1 MALKKR
7 KIQGI
12 WSSRWTFLAAATGL
26 VVSLGNFWRTPQELG
41 QNGGGAYLIAYVACL
56 FFIMLPIAVAE
67 VRIAVRAR
75 GNPVHAIDQLAHY
88 AKASKHWSLV
98 TQIASIAALLLAT
111 NYSIVSGWLLAYV
124 AKMATGVMD
133 AASLDLVAGEFQN
146 LLAAPDVMSFWQRI
160 FLVLAI
166 ALSALNVVRGMAAVL
181 RVLLP
186 VMLLVLLGLL
196 YYGYALG
203 DFQSA
208 LRWMFDL
215 RVQDLSWRGGFSALQ
230 HAFYTLSI
238 GTAALMAYGAY
249 FPSGRS
255 VTRQLIALAVFDTA
269 VLIIAGVAILALVF
283 DQHIVSGSGPAL
295 LFISLPFSFGNLVF
309 GDIAGTAFY
318 MLLFILAL
326 TTVVALMEPVVAY
339 LVERWGLMRWS
350 AALLVGGLVF
360 LVGDLS
366 ISSMQASSGM
376 RWLSRSLME
385 WLDILAANVLLP
397 LTAWCFVLFAGW
409 QVPKRVYGVRD
420 GWFEGVF
427 FWLWQALLRYIAPPA
442 VLTVLVVGLYLRV
455 TS

>member
-1 MALKKR
+1 MALRKR

-56 FFIMLPIAVAE
+56 FLIMLPIAVAE

-88 AKASKHWSLV
+88 SKASKHWSLV
-98 TQIASIAALLLAT
+98 TQIACIAALLLAA
-111 NYSIVSGWLLAYV
+111 NYSLVSGWLLVYV
-124 AKMATGVMD
+124 AKMGSGVME
-133 AASLDLVAGEFQN
+133 AASLDSVAGQFKD
-146 LLAAPDVMSFWQRI
+146 LLASPDVMRFWQRV
-160 FLVLAI
+160 FLVAAI
-166 ALSALNVVRGMAAVL
+166 GLSALNVVRGMAAVL

-186 VMLLVLLGLL
+186 VLLLVLLGLL
-196 YYGYALG
+196 YYGYVLG
-203 DFQSA
+203 DFPSA

-215 RVQDLSWRGGFSALQ
+215 RVADLTWRAGFSALQ

-238 GTAALMAYGAY
+238 GTGALMAYGAY

-269 VLIIAGVAILALVF
+269 VLVIAGVAILALVF

-309 GDIAGTAFY
+309 GDIAGTSFF
-318 MLLFILAL
+318 LLLSILSL

-339 LVERWGLMRWS
+339 LVERWGFMRWL
-350 AALLVGGLVF
+350 AALLTGGLVF
-360 LVGDLS
+360 IVGDLS
-366 ISSMQASSGM
+366 ITSMMPDSDL
-376 RWLSRSLME
+376 RWFSRSLME

-397 LTAWCFVLFAGW
+397 LCAWCFVLFAAW
-409 QVPKRVYGVRD
+409 RVPKLVYGVRD

-442 VLTVLVVGLYLRV
+442 VLAVLIIGLYLRV
-455 TS
+455 KS

>member
-41 QNGGGAYLIAYVACL
+41 QNGGGVYLLVYVACL
-56 FFIMLPIAVAE
+56 FLVMLPIAVAE

-75 GNPVHAIDQLAHY
+75 GNPVHAIDQVAHY

-98 TQIASIAALLLAT
+98 TQIASIAALLLAV

-124 AKMATGVMD
+124 AKMASGVMD
-133 AASLDLVAGEFQN
+133 AGSLDLVASEFQE
-146 LLAAPDVMSFWQRI
+146 LLASPELMQFWQRV
-160 FLVLAI
+160 FLLMAVG
-166 ALSALNVVRGMAAVL
+166 LSALNVVRGMAAVL
-181 RVLLP
+181 RVILP
-186 VMLLVLLGLL
+186 VLLLVLLGLL
-196 YYGYALG
+196 YYGYAMG

-208 LRWMFDL
+208 LHWMFDL
-215 RVQDLSWRGGFSALQ
+215 RIEDLTWRGGFSALQ

-238 GTAALMAYGAY
+238 GTGALMAYGAY

-309 GDIAGTAFY
+309 GDIAGTVFY
-318 MLLFILAL
+318 LLLFILSL

-339 LVERWGLMRWS
+339 LVERWGFMRWL

-360 LVGDLS
+360 IVGDLS
-366 ISSMQASSGM
+366 ILSMMPETEM
-376 RWLSRSLME
+376 RWLARSLME
-385 WLDILAANVLLP
+385 WLDIIAANVLLP
-397 LTAWCFVLFAGW
+397 LCALCFVLFAAW
-409 QVPKRVYGVRD
+409 RVPKLVYGVRE

-442 VLTVLVVGLYLRV
+442 VLTVLVVGLYFRV
-455 TS
+455 SS

>member
-98 TQIASIAALLLAT
+98 TQIASIAALLLAA

-133 AASLDLVAGEFQN
+133 AASLDLVAGEFQD

-181 RVLLP
+181 
-186 VMLLVLLGLL
+186 
-196 YYGYALG
+196 
-203 DFQSA
+203 S
-208 LRWMFDL
+208 
-215 RVQDLSWRGGFSALQ
+215 
-230 HAFYTLSI
+230 
-238 GTAALMAYGAY
+238 
-249 FPSGRS
+249 
-255 VTRQLIALAVFDTA
+255 LI
-269 VLIIAGVAILALVF
+269 
-283 DQHIVSGSGPAL
+283 HI
-295 LFISLPFSFGNLVF
+295 
-309 GDIAGTAFY
+309 
-318 MLLFILAL
+318 
-326 TTVVALMEPVVAY
+326 
-339 LVERWGLMRWS
+339 
-350 AALLVGGLVF
+350 
-360 LVGDLS
+360 
-366 ISSMQASSGM
+366 
-376 RWLSRSLME
+376 
-385 WLDILAANVLLP
+385 
-397 LTAWCFVLFAGW
+397 
-409 QVPKRVYGVRD
+409 
-420 GWFEGVF
+420 
-427 FWLWQALLRYIAPPA
+427 
-442 VLTVLVVGLYLRV
+442 
-455 TS
+455 

>member
-1 MALKKR
+1 MTLKKR

-56 FFIMLPIAVAE
+56 FLIMLPIAIAE

-75 GNPVHAIDQLAHY
+75 GNPVHAMDQLAHY

-98 TQIASIAALLLAT
+98 TQIACIAALLLAV
-111 NYSIVSGWLLAYV
+111 NYSIISGWLLAYV
-124 AKMATGVMD
+124 AKMASGVMD
-133 AASLDLVAGEFQN
+133 AASVDMVAEEFQE
-146 LLAAPDVMSFWQRI
+146 LLASSDLMRFWQRL
-160 FLVLAI
+160 FLVMAVS
-166 ALSALNVVRGMAAVL
+166 LSALNVVWGMAAVL
-181 RVLLP
+181 RVILP

-203 DFQSA
+203 DFNSA
-208 LRWMFDL
+208 LLWMFEL
-215 RVQDLSWRGGFSALQ
+215 RLEDLSWRGGFSALQ

-238 GTAALMAYGAY
+238 GTGALMAYGAY

-255 VTRQLIALAVFDTA
+255 VTRQLIALAVFDAA

-318 MLLFILAL
+318 LLLFILSL

-339 LVERWGLMRWS
+339 LVERWGFMRWL
-350 AALLVGGLVF
+350 AAILVGGLVF
-360 LVGDLS
+360 LLGDLS
-366 ISSMQASSGM
+366 ISSMMADSGM
-376 RWLSRSLME
+376 RWWSRSLME

-397 LTAWCFVLFAGW
+397 LCAWCFVLFAGW
-409 QVPKRVYGVRD
+409 RVPKLVYGVRE

-442 VLTVLVVGLYLRV
+442 ILAVLVVGLYLRV
-455 TS
+455 TA

>member
-12 WSSRWTFLAAATGL
+12 WASRWTFLAAATGL

-41 QNGGGAYLIAYVACL
+41 ENGGGAYLIVYIACL
-56 FFIMLPIAVAE
+56 FFVMLPIAVAE

-75 GNPVHAIDQLAHY
+75 GNPVHAMDQVAHY

-98 TQIASIAALLLAT
+98 AQLACIGALLLAV
-111 NYSIVSGWLLAYV
+111 NYSMVSGWLLAYV
-124 AKMATGVMD
+124 VKMASGLMD
-133 AASLDLVAGEFQN
+133 AASLDLVAAEFQA
-146 LLAAPDVMSFWQRI
+146 LLASPEEMRFWQQV
-160 FLVLAI
+160 FLLMAI
-166 ALSALNVVRGMAAVL
+166 VLSALNVVRGMAAVL
-181 RVLLP
+181 RVILP
-186 VMLLVLLGLL
+186 ILLLVLLGLL

-208 LRWMFDL
+208 LHWMFDL
-215 RVQDLSWRGGFSALQ
+215 RVEDLTLRSVFSALQ
-230 HAFYTLSI
+230 HAFYTLCI

-255 VTRQLIALAVFDTA
+255 VARQLIALAVFDVV
-269 VLIIAGVAILALVF
+269 VLVVAGVAILALVF
-283 DQHIVSGSGPAL
+283 DQHIVPGSGPAL

-318 MLLFILAL
+318 LLLFILSL

-339 LVERWGLMRWS
+339 LVERWGVFRWL
-350 AALLVGGLVF
+350 AAILVGSLVF
-360 LVGDLS
+360 IVSDLAML
-366 ISSMQASSGM
+366 SMSAESEM

-385 WLDILAANVLLP
+385 WLDIAAANIILP
-397 LTAWCFVLFAGW
+397 LCTWCFVLFAGW
-409 QVPKRVYGVRD
+409 RVPRLVYGVRD
-420 GWFEGVF
+420 GWLERVF

-442 VLTVLVVGLYLRV
+442 VLAVLVIGLYLRL
-455 TS
+455 TE

>member
-98 TQIASIAALLLAT
+98 TQIASIAALLLAA

-133 AASLDLVAGEFQN
+133 AASLDLVAGEFQD

-208 LRWMFDL
+208 LSWMFEL
-215 RVQDLSWRGGFSALQ
+215 RVEDLSWRGGFSALQ

-238 GTAALMAYGAY
+238 GTGALMAYGAY

-318 MLLFILAL
+318 VLLFILAL

-409 QVPKRVYGVRD
+409 RVPKRVYGVRD

>member
-1 MALKKR
+1 MALQKR

-41 QNGGGAYLIAYVACL
+41 QNGGGAYLIAYIACL
-56 FFIMLPIAVAE
+56 FLIMLPIAVAE

-88 AKASKHWSLV
+88 SKASKYWSLV
-98 TQIASIAALLLAT
+98 TQFACVAALLLAAI
-111 NYSIVSGWLLAYV
+111 YSVVSGWLLAYV
-124 AKMATGVMD
+124 GKMALGTLE
-133 AASLDLVAGEFQN
+133 AASLDVVAKEFQG
-146 LLAAPDVMSFWQRI
+146 LLASADLMGLWQQI
-160 FLVLAI
+160 FLVLAV
-166 ALSALNVVRGMAAVL
+166 ALSALNVVKGMAAVL
-181 RVLLP
+181 RIVLP
-186 VMLLVLLGLL
+186 VLLLVLLGLL

-203 DFQSA
+203 DFPSA
-208 LRWMFDL
+208 LSWMFDMRL
-215 RVQDLSWRGGFSALQ
+215 EDLTWRGGFSALQ

-238 GTAALMAYGAY
+238 GTGALMAYGAY

-255 VTRQLIALAVFDTA
+255 VSRQLIALAVFDSA

-283 DQHIVSGSGPAL
+283 DQHIVSGSGHAL

-318 MLLFILAL
+318 LLLFILSL

-339 LVERWGLMRWS
+339 LVERWGVQRWL

-360 LVGDLS
+360 VLGDLS
-366 ISSMQASSGM
+366 ISSMMPDSGL
-376 RWLSRSLME
+376 RWFSRSFME

-397 LTAWCFVLFAGW
+397 MCVFGFVLFAAW
-409 QVPKRVYGVRD
+409 RVPKSVYGVRD
-420 GWFEGVF
+420 GWFEGAF

-442 VLTVLVVGLYLRV
+442 VLAVLIIGLYLRV
-455 TS
+455 SS

>member
-1 MALKKR
+1 MTLKKR

-56 FFIMLPIAVAE
+56 FLVMLPIAIAE

-75 GNPVHAIDQLAHY
+75 GNPIHAMDQLAHY

-98 TQIASIAALLLAT
+98 TQIACIAALLLAV
-111 NYSIVSGWLLAYV
+111 NYSIISGWLLAYV
-124 AKMATGVMD
+124 AKMASGVMD
-133 AASLDLVAGEFQN
+133 AASVDVVAKEFQE
-146 LLAAPDVMSFWQRI
+146 LLASPELMRFWQRL
-160 FLVLAI
+160 FLVMAVS
-166 ALSALNVVRGMAAVL
+166 LSALNVVWGMAAVL
-181 RVLLP
+181 RVILP
-186 VMLLVLLGLL
+186 VLLLVLVGLL

-203 DFQSA
+203 DFNSA
-208 LRWMFDL
+208 LRWMFELRLEDL
-215 RVQDLSWRGGFSALQ
+215 TWRGGFSALQ

-238 GTAALMAYGAY
+238 GTGALMAYGAY

-255 VTRQLIALAVFDTA
+255 VTRQLIALAVFDTV

-283 DQHIVSGSGPAL
+283 DQHIVPGSGPAL
-295 LFISLPFSFGNLVF
+295 LFISLPYSFGNLVF

-318 MLLFILAL
+318 LLLFILSL

-339 LVERWGLMRWS
+339 LVERWGFMRWL
-350 AALLVGGLVF
+350 AAMLVGAMVF
-360 LVGDLS
+360 LMGDLS
-366 ISSMQASSGM
+366 ISSMMTDSGM
-376 RWLSRSLME
+376 RWWSRSLME

-397 LTAWCFVLFAGW
+397 LCAWCFVLFAGW
-409 QVPKRVYGVRD
+409 RVPKLVYGVRE

-442 VLTVLVVGLYLRV
+442 VLAVLVVGLYLRIAA
-455 TS
+455 